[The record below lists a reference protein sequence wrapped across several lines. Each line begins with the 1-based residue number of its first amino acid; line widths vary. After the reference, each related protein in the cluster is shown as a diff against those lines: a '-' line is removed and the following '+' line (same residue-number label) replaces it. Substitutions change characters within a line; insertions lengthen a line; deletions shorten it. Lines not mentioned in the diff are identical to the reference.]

1 MEAERAGDDE
11 GWNGVRRDTGVD
23 VVDGV
28 TGGLKDED
36 TRQDVS
42 DGLVSGGTLWEVVVV
57 TARRDEKSVHW

>member
-42 DGLVSGGTLWEVVVV
+42 DGLVSGGTSKGAVGSGSG
-57 TARRDEKSVHW
+57 DSEKR